1 MPGAQAAAQRE
12 LVAEQGERVGDLE
25 AGARALEA
33 ACEDLRQAAAGGEA
47 RAQAAAAEVL
57 KANRI
62 IEQLSVRRLL
72 TCRCFQATCKELST
86 GS

>member
-1 MPGAQAAAQRE
+1 MQAAAQRE
-12 LVAEQGERVGDLE
+12 LMAEQGERARDLE

-33 ACEDLRQAAAGGEA
+33 RCDDLKQAAAGAEA

-62 IEQLSVRRLL
+62 IEQLTVLGLLLRRSPG
-72 TCRCFQATCKELST
+72 LSHIF
-86 GS
+86 